1 MLICLC
7 LINRT
12 QVADL
17 TAQLR
22 KAEQK
27 TIDEQTLRQRGEAQL
42 STLVYNLDKAEAAL
56 KQKNGELA
64 SLRAQATSLTQSIE
78 EMKAT
83 IQQQVL

>member
-1 MLICLC
+1 VC

-17 TAQLR
+17 KAQLR

-27 TIDEQTLRQRGEAQL
+27 AIDEQTLRQQGEAQL

-56 KQKNGELA
+56 KQKNGELV
-64 SLRAQATSLTQSIE
+64 SLRDQATSLTQSIE

>member
-1 MLICLC
+1 M
-7 LINRT
+7 
-12 QVADL
+12 ADL
-17 TAQLR
+17 KAQLR

-27 TIDEQTLRQRGEAQL
+27 AIDEQTSRQQGEAQL
-42 STLVYNLDKAEAAL
+42 STLGYNLDKAEAAL

-64 SLRAQATSLTQSIE
+64 SLRDQAASLTQSVE

>member
-1 MLICLC
+1 LLICLC

-17 TAQLR
+17 KAQLR

>member
-17 TAQLR
+17 KAQLR
-22 KAEQK
+22 KAEQQA
-27 TIDEQTLRQRGEAQL
+27 IDEQTLRQKGEAQL

-56 KQKNGELA
+56 KQKDGELA
-64 SLRAQATSLTQSIE
+64 HLRDQAASLTQGIE
-78 EMKAT
+78 GLVW
-83 IQQQVL
+83 ICSRRS

>member
-1 MLICLC
+1 
-7 LINRT
+7 
-12 QVADL
+12 VADL

>member
-1 MLICLC
+1 M
-7 LINRT
+7 
-12 QVADL
+12 ADL
-17 TAQLR
+17 KAQLR

-27 TIDEQTLRQRGEAQL
+27 AIDEQTSRQQGEAQL

-64 SLRAQATSLTQSIE
+64 SLRDQAASLTQSVE